1 MGVKLHIFGCLSGTE
16 PMPGMHHTAWAIEYD
31 GGLYWFDAGE
41 NGHRTAHLMG
51 LDLLSIRTIAISH
64 PHIDHCGGLLNL
76 LCAMRKLQWLKDRVE
91 DFDVRMM
98 LPEVKMWDCARE
110 FLELMHE
117 HHNFTV
123 MPSQIVDGKIFDD
136 GKVSIEARHNYH
148 IQSPGA
154 DKYDSFS
161 FRIKVD
167 GKTIVAS
174 GDVRSYAD
182 MGDWLDECDLLLM
195 ETGHHKAS
203 EVCAALRREN
213 RGVKDIIFIHH
224 GRELLND
231 HDNALARAEKAWGA
245 PLRVASDGS
254 TFEL

>member
-1 MGVKLHIFGCLSGTE
+1 MIKLHVFGSASGTE
-16 PMPGMHHTAWAIEYD
+16 PQLNRHHTAWALEYD

-41 NGHRTAHLMG
+41 SCYHTAHLMG
-51 LDLLSIRTIAISH
+51 LDLLTIRTISITH
-64 PHIDHCGGLLNL
+64 PHIDHCGGLPNL
-76 LCAMRKLQWLKDRVE
+76 LWTLRKLQWVQNRTDHFEIKMFLPKMEIWECTEKFLKTVAYDTQ
-91 DFDVRMM
+91 
-98 LPEVKMWDCARE
+98 
-110 FLELMHE
+110 H
-117 HHNFTV
+117 FTV
-123 MPSQIVDGKIFDD
+123 APSRISDGKFFDD

-148 IQSPGA
+148 IQDPGA
-154 DKYDSFS
+154 DEYTSYS
-161 FRIKVD
+161 FRIRLD

-195 ETGHHKAS
+195 ETGHHKSS
-203 EVCAALRREN
+203 EVCAALRKEN
-213 RGVKDIIFIHH
+213 RGVKDIIFIHS

-231 HDNALARAEKAWGA
+231 YDNALARAEKAWGA